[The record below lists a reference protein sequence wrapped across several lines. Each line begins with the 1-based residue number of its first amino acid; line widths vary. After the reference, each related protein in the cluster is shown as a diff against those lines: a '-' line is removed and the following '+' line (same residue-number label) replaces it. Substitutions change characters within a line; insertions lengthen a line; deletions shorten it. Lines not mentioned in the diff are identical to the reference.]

1 MKTVLFLIALALFVG
16 AYIYFTV
23 AERKALKDAV
33 EETGKL
39 LDYYDKQM
47 NKLIDTVADLKD
59 EIKGLKEN

>member
-1 MKTVLFLIALALFVG
+1 MKTVLFLITLALLVG